1 MKFALHKLNK
11 FWCIFFTM
19 ITFKIT
25 DDISNSNFSTF
36 YKSYLEIVSDES
48 EYVERIR
55 SDVYNIYLN
64 INRIE

>member
-1 MKFALHKLNK
+1 
-11 FWCIFFTM
+11 M